1 MMVLLAS
8 WTGLWKEDLAPR
20 KHMITESSREKAIL
34 QQINPNVLLYGCA
47 SFLDRTL
54 ASLLNATVALLA
66 FFFQARV
73 GGSKLQMMSCSWR
86 THES

>member
-73 GGSKLQMMSCSWR
+73 GGSKLQTMSCSWR